1 MKASTMRNK
10 AGKVLI
16 GISVLFF
23 WLAIWQVAAM
33 AVGHGFVL
41 ATPVGAARALF
52 AMAGRADF
60 WRICALSLL
69 RILAGFALGAAVGAA
84 LGVLSQIKVFDI
96 LLSPLMTVVRCVPVA
111 SFIILVWYFL
121 ERGQVPVFTAFLMVA
136 PIVCGNVKAGFAA
149 VDKGLCEVAQA
160 YSFSAAKRVRHV
172 YLPAVMPYFA
182 AGCSTA
188 LGLAWKAGV
197 AAEVLCRPDA
207 SIGNE
212 IYLSK
217 AYLETPELFAW
228 TAVVV
233 LLSLALEKLLAAAVK
248 KGAAG

>member
-1 MKASTMRNK
+1 MRNK

-23 WLAIWQVAAM
+23 WLAVWQVCAL

-41 ATPVGAARALF
+41 ASPVSAARAL
-52 AMAGRADF
+52 AALAVKGDF

-69 RILAGFALGAAVGAA
+69 RILAGFALGAVVGAA
-84 LGVLSQIKVFDI
+84 LGVLSQIKVLDI

-121 ERGQVPVFTAFLMVA
+121 ERGQVPVFTAFLMVT
-136 PIVCGNVKAGFAA
+136 PVVCGNVKAGFAA
-149 VDKGLCEVAQA
+149 VDKGLCEVAQV
-160 YSFSAAKRVRHV
+160 YRFSPSQRVRHV

-182 AGCSTA
+182 AGCTTA

-197 AAEVLCRPDA
+197 AAEVLCRPAA

-248 KGAAG
+248 RGGTR